1 MKSVLRF
8 MKKLQQFRNIILI
21 LFISGCTLFILGYT
35 TATAGDSSQK
45 KTVTTKAG
53 LNVRD
58 KADASGKKI
67 GMVPFGETVEIT
79 ETSPGEVTISGKTG
93 HWVKIKWK
101 KINGWA
107 FDAFLGEGD
116 SPLLD
121 HFEEIAIEVKAPE
134 IECDVYKKAG
144 QDKMY
149 GDGGGGGQEDRV
161 TDKPVWVSRNSVMF
175 EYYKSF
181 YNEDA
186 KEDEVKSTNKTY
198 ECAID
203 GKKIL
208 STKEGE
214 TLTTDVKCKLVKT
227 ETNDSNSEG
236 E

>member
-1 MKSVLRF
+1 MEDIIIMKSLY
-8 MKKLQQFRNIILI
+8 QFRNIILI
-21 LFISGCTLFILGYT
+21 LFISGCTLFMLSNNS
-35 TATAGDSSQK
+35 ASAGEGIQK

-58 KADASGKKI
+58 KADTSGKKI

-79 ETSPGEVTISGKTG
+79 ETSPDEVTISGKTG

-101 KINGWA
+101 KTSGWA
-107 FDAFLGEGD
+107 FDAFLGEAD

-134 IECDVYKKAG
+134 IECHVFKKAG
-144 QDKMY
+144 DDKMK
-149 GDGGGGGQEDRV
+149 GGGGGGGQEDYV
-161 TDKPVWVSRNSVMF
+161 TDKPAWLNGNSVMF

-181 YNEDA
+181 YNENT
-186 KEDEVKSTNKTY
+186 EKSSSTTY

-203 GKKIL
+203 GSKIL

-227 ETNDSNSEG
+227 ESE
-236 E
+236 